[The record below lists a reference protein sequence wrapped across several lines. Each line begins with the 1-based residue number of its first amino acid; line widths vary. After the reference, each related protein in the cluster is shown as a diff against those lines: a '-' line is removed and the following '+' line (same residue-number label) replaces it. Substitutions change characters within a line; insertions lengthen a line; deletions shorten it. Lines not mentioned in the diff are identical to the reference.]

1 MTAEI
6 DSSGRYVLAK
16 HAVVTFCM
24 EGFPVDKS
32 GISNTRI
39 EFFNCQNVLSRAC
52 VNRLP
57 EGYELLLEGC
67 YGVDGSIV
75 CERMKAGDS
84 ISRWPL
90 FGVSTP
96 ADAGVCGWTAV
107 TQFPGGELRGRH
119 GEKPTRKSWSF
130 VKVMTRERRNRG
142 AGSPQ

>member
-39 EFFNCQNVLSRAC
+39 EFFNCQNVLSNAC

-96 ADAGVCGWTAV
+96 GDAGVCGWTVV
-107 TQFPGGELRGRH
+107 TQFPAGELLGAPRREAHEKIVDCRQSDDMRTSQSRG
-119 GEKPTRKSWSF
+119 G
-130 VKVMTRERRNRG
+130 
-142 AGSPQ
+142 